1 MEEIRFAKYL
11 LKEIEEIDAY
21 VDKHPCANKAG
32 CSSQTIK
39 DNAKMLRRLMLRIIK
54 KHTHYF

>member
-21 VDKHPCANKAG
+21 VDKHPYENRAG
-32 CSSQTIK
+32 YSAQTVK
-39 DNAKMLRRLMLRIIK
+39 DDAKMIRRLMLQIIK
-54 KHTHYF
+54 KHTHHI